1 MDLQDLKGKLVAVL
15 GYGQEGKAV
24 TAYLI
29 KHGIKPVLFD
39 QKPWEDWSEIEKSEI
54 KKLGV
59 NFIFGPDCFKELKGF
74 DVVFRSP
81 GVRTSHLAPHT
92 SHLTSQTKWFFEHC
106 PCKIIGVTG
115 TKGKGTT
122 ASLIYE
128 ILEARTSHLAPRT
141 YLTGNIGKIQPLEI
155 LDELKPDDYVVYELS
170 SFQLQDL
177 TQSPHIA
184 VVLMVTSEHLDYHA
198 DQKEYVDAKS
208 AITKFQTADDFAV
221 INADFENSVKIGE
234 LGKGQKIYFS
244 RQKILETG
252 CFIKNGQII
261 LNIPGFH
268 QGASSDLGNSQ
279 TEDAPW
285 SQNGNFQF
293 PISDF
298 QLRGAHNLENVC
310 AAVSVGKILGIQDDI
325 IGKAVIGFK
334 GLEHRLEFVA
344 EKNGVKFYNDSFST
358 TPETAIAAI
367 ESFAEPEILIL
378 GGSSKNSDFTEL
390 GKIITAKKNIKA
402 VILIGQEAG
411 KIKLAIK
418 TPTPNPSPRGRG
430 ETLAILEGAKNMAEI
445 FGQIK
450 SVAVPG
456 DIVLFTPACASFD
469 MFKSY
474 VDRGNQFKEAVKKF

>member
-1 MDLQDLKGKLVAVL
+1 VAVL

-24 TAYLI
+24 TSYLI
-29 KHGIKPVLFD
+29 KHGIKLVLFD
-39 QKPWEDWSEIEKSEI
+39 QKSWKDWDEIEKLEI
-54 KKLGV
+54 RKLGV

-74 DVVFRSP
+74 DAAFRSP
-81 GVRTSHLAPHT
+81 GIKLSDIGPNIPLGHNAFKGRGESSAGMTIS
-92 SHLTSQTKWFFEHC
+92 SQTKWFFEHC

-122 ASLIYE
+122 ASLISE
-128 ILEARTSHLAPRT
+128 ILKMQCQISNFKFQIH
-141 YLTGNIGKIQPLEI
+141 LTGNIGKIQPLEI

-184 VVLMVTSEHLDYHA
+184 VVLMVTSEHLDYHT

-208 AITKFQTADDFAV
+208 AITRLQTADDFAV
-221 INADFENSVKIGE
+221 INSDYPNSVKIGE
-234 LGKGQKIYFS
+234 LGKGKKVYFN
-244 RQKILETG
+244 RQTELSDILET
-252 CFIKNGQII
+252 K
-261 LNIPGFH
+261 
-268 QGASSDLGNSQ
+268 DL
-279 TEDAPW
+279 
-285 SQNGNFQF
+285 
-293 PISDF
+293 
-298 QLRGAHNLENVC
+298 QLRGAHNLENVR
-310 AAVSVGKILGIQDDI
+310 AAVSVGKILGIPDDI
-325 IGKAVIGFK
+325 IRKAVMGFK

-367 ESFAEPEILIL
+367 EAFIEPEILIL

-390 GKIITAKKNIKA
+390 GKTIAAKKNIKA

-411 KIKLAIK
+411 KIKSAIK
-418 TPTPNPSPRGRG
+418 TLTPNPSPRGRG

-445 FGQIK
+445 FEQIK
-450 SVAVPG
+450 SVAAPG
-456 DIVLFTPACASFD
+456 DVVLLSPACASFG

-474 VDRGNQFKEAVKKF
+474 VDRGNQFKDAVKSF